1 MSALVARRFPMI
13 PKACL
18 FRALTAAC
26 TLAAAIILVAAP
38 YTQAQDPSHKLTAME
53 MMDSR
58 MLERPIP
65 SLLDE
70 KLFNELGLTLNG
82 TDLLLPLLRVRDFN
96 GPGPL
101 D

>member
-1 MSALVARRFPMI
+1 MTVKIETKLI
-13 PKACL
+13 
-18 FRALTAAC
+18 
-26 TLAAAIILVAAP
+26 TLGGGK
-38 YTQAQDPSHKLTAME
+38 HKLTAME

-82 TDLLLPLLRVRDFN
+82 TDLLLPLLRGRDFN